1 MADDGG
7 RRAEG
12 GGRRAERTAR
22 PKPTGWK
29 ARATWHGLSSPCR
42 GDRGS
47 RRSRIAAHAIWQRTD
62 GRGASRGRRTTEGG
76 RLTADGGGRTT
87 DFSLCS
93 CAEPD
98 WAYG

>member
-1 MADDGG
+1 MNGE

-12 GGRRAERTAR
+12 GGRMAR

-47 RRSRIAAHAIWQRTD
+47 RR
-62 GRGASRGRRTTEGG
+62 
-76 RLTADGGGRTT
+76 ADGGGLAAKKRKRRKK
-87 DFSLCS
+87 LR
-93 CAEPD
+93 P
-98 WAYG
+98 YGRLKFFHATLGVEMW